1 MTEPR
6 VYTGLSLPVSKM
18 NRLDQLA
25 KSMSLS
31 RTGMIA
37 LLVESAEIEPARVS
51 VLGKNNR
58 RDAKVSEATSI
69 TAVGA

>member
-6 VYTGLSLPVSKM
+6 IYTGLSLPESKM
-18 NRLDQLA
+18 KRLDMLA

-37 LLVESAEIEPARVS
+37 LLVESAEIEPAKVS

-58 RDAKVSEATSI
+58 QTASTLTETSSM
-69 TAVGA
+69 AVGA